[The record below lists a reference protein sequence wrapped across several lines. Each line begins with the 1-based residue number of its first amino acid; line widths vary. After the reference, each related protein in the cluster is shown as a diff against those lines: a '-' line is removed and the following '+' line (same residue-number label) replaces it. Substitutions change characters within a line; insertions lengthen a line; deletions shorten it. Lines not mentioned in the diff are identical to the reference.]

1 MPFVAGRGYISDAEF
16 RQAELEA
23 AAAQGAYGWVTLPDG
38 RTGFRGSDGGFY
50 PTGGPMPEEAHA
62 WEVSGHRPQGYVDP
76 VEQARALNAT
86 IADAQMGLT
95 GADTA
100 AREEFMWSGANAAR
114 AAEEMDRARRVG
126 AAPSLQ
132 NAPPTPQA
140 AAAADTQ
147 ARRDALLQKFHELAS
162 GRTKSD
168 AELEFEKQYQAA
180 AQASYGSATN
190 VKGVNSVD
198 AANFRSSQQAE
209 MQSNQMATQK
219 ALHESIAKAARQQEA
234 ALAAD
239 IAKGA
244 MSKEALDN
252 WYAQGLAGIDAASGR
267 SAFNTSFQGAAGE
280 YGRTS
285 RQGRNALTDWYAQDS
300 SARGAAQAGA
310 GALGAGLSMYSTFKG
325 K

>member
-1 MPFVAGRGYISDAEF
+1 MAWVYDAGSRRATNTETGQVIGQTEYYAIRSVE
-16 RQAELEA
+16 QLNA
-23 AAAQGAYGWVTLPDG
+23 AIAASQGPQQGSAVLPTTPTWG
-38 RTGFRGSDGGFY
+38 RTGVPPPPAGAIEGA
-50 PTGGPMPEEAHA
+50 TGVPGAPS
-62 WEVSGHRPQGYVDP
+62 VV
-76 VEQARALNAT
+76 
-86 IADAQMGLT
+86 GLT
-95 GADTA
+95 PADQELA
-100 AREEFMWSGANAAR
+100 YQREFGTRES
-114 AAEEMDRARRVG
+114 VG
-126 AAPSLQ
+126 AAV
-132 NAPPTPQA
+132 AVI
-140 AAAADTQ
+140 DTQ

-252 WYAQGLAGIDAASGR
+252 WYAQGLAGIDAAAGR

-285 RQGRNALTDWYAQDS
+285 RQGRNALADWYAQDS